1 MKTYNNTPATESTNA
16 RNSFAIYRD
25 ILRLTDDGESLP
37 APFPREWL
45 HVTPSG
51 RYVWQSDRRKADA
64 IGCNDSCRIIDNLNA
79 HGNFY
84 RFNYGKFLN
93 K

>member
-1 MKTYNNTPATESTNA
+1 MKTNNTNATENTNA
-16 RNSFAIYRD
+16 RNSFTIYRD
-25 ILRLTDDGESLP
+25 ILRLTDDGEALP
-37 APFPREWL
+37 KARREWL

-51 RYVWQSDRRKADA
+51 RYVWQSDRKKADA